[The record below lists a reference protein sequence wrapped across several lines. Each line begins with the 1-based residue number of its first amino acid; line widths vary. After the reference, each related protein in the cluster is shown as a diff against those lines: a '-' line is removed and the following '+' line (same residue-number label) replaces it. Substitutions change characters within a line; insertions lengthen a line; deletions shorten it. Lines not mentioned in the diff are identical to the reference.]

1 MSASQPP
8 EDAPDPEVADAVLSY
23 LRRHPQAADTLLGI
37 TRWWLPQQRYERE
50 HGRIEAVLKVLAERG
65 QLQVRKLP
73 DGTALYT
80 LGPPPA
86 ESDSKPS

>member
-1 MSASQPP
+1 MTASQPP
-8 EDAPDPEVADAVLSY
+8 EDVPDPEVADAVLAY
-23 LRRHPQAADTLLGI
+23 LQRHPQAADTLLGI

-50 HGRIEAVLKVLAERG
+50 HGRIEAVLTLLAERG
-65 QLQVRKLP
+65 QLQVRRLP

-86 ESDSKPS
+86 EIPSEHH